1 MNRQNFV
8 LEHRGQFVSRYQ
20 FDCVLLGEL
29 SSARLFHNLHAAKK
43 TVNDI
48 APSLGTHP
56 SEFRIRRV
64 LCDNSTPFTKITTA
78 PGPREDERA
87 RFPNGELIINDR
99 THEGKEEDSSYR

>member
-8 LEHRGQFVSRYQ
+8 LEHRGHFVSRYQ

-29 SSARLFHNLHAAKK
+29 SSAKLFHNLHDAKK

-99 THEGKEEDSSYR
+99 THEGKEEDASYR